1 MEKKTSNKEIIFKEA
16 ARLFSEKGYERTSMR
31 AIAEAAGV
39 SKPAIYYYFP
49 NKDAL
54 FEAMLAAAMERVQET
69 LDKIQNSTLGP
80 AEKLTE
86 IAVRRFAMY
95 LEHPELSK
103 FLTDLAVW
111 NIKKKI
117 MLNFMKKHQ
126 VIHTVVYNIMA
137 EGIAT
142 GLFRSE
148 LDPAVAVTM
157 FLGGLNMYM
166 VTHIKTGQGEMT
178 SAKAREFVTTIID
191 GIKSIQC

>member
-1 MEKKTSNKEIIFKEA
+1 MEKKANNKKIIFREA

-54 FEAMLAAAMERVQET
+54 FEDMLNAAVEQVQEV
-69 LDKIQNSTLGP
+69 LEKIQDSTMTP
-80 AEKLTE
+80 IEKLTE
-86 IAVRRFAMY
+86 IAVSRFTMY
-95 LEHPELSK
+95 LEYPELSK
-103 FLTDLAVW
+103 FLTDIAVW

-117 MLNFMKKHQ
+117 MLNFIKKHQ
-126 VIHTVVYNIMA
+126 GIDAIVNDIVA
-137 EGIAT
+137 EGIVT
-142 GLFRSE
+142 GQFRSGI
-148 LDPAVAVTM
+148 DPTLATTM

-166 VTHIKTGQGEMT
+166 MTHIKTGEGEIT

-191 GIKSIQC
+191 GIGLSQ

>member
-1 MEKKTSNKEIIFKEA
+1 MEKKASNKEIIFKEA

-54 FEAMLAAAMERVQET
+54 FEEMLAATQEQVQET
-69 LDKIQNSTLGP
+69 LDKIQNSTLGT

-86 IAVRRFAMY
+86 IAVSRFTMY
-95 LEHPELSK
+95 LEYPELSK
-103 FLTDLAVW
+103 FLTDIEVW

-117 MLNFMKKHQ
+117 MQNFLKKHHG
-126 VIHTVVYNIMA
+126 IHTSVNDIVA

-148 LDPAVAVTM
+148 LDPAVAATM

-166 VTHIKTGQGEMT
+166 VTHIKTGEGEMT
-178 SAKAREFVTTIID
+178 AAKAREFVATIID
-191 GIKSIQC
+191 GIRSNP

>member
-1 MEKKTSNKEIIFKEA
+1 MEKKASNKEIIFKEA

-54 FEAMLAAAMERVQET
+54 FEDMLNAAVEQVQEV
-69 LDKIQNSTLGP
+69 LEKIQDSTMTP
-80 AEKLTE
+80 IEKLIE
-86 IAVRRFAMY
+86 IAVSRFTMY
-95 LEHPELSK
+95 LEYPELSK
-103 FLTDLAVW
+103 FLTDIAVW

-117 MLNFMKKHQ
+117 MLNFIKKHQ
-126 VIHTVVYNIMA
+126 GIDAIVNDIVA

-142 GLFRSE
+142 GQFRSGI
-148 LDPAVAVTM
+148 DPTLATTM

-166 VTHIKTGQGEMT
+166 MTHIKTGEGEIT

-191 GIKSIQC
+191 GIGLSQ

>member
-1 MEKKTSNKEIIFKEA
+1 MEKKPNNKKIIFREA

-39 SKPAIYYYFP
+39 SKPAIYYSFP

-54 FEAMLAAAMERVQET
+54 FEDMLDAAVEQVQEV
-69 LDKIQNSTLGP
+69 LEKIQASTMTP
-80 AEKLTE
+80 TEKLIE
-86 IAVRRFAMY
+86 IAVSRFTMY
-95 LEHPELSK
+95 LEFPELSK
-103 FLTDLAVW
+103 FLTDMAVW

-117 MLNFMKKHQ
+117 MLNFLKKHQ
-126 VIHTVVYNIMA
+126 GIDAIVNDIVT

-142 GLFRSE
+142 GQFRSGI
-148 LDPAVAVTM
+148 DPTLATTM

-166 VTHIKTGQGEMT
+166 VIHIKTGQGEIT

-191 GIKSIQC
+191 GIGLSQ